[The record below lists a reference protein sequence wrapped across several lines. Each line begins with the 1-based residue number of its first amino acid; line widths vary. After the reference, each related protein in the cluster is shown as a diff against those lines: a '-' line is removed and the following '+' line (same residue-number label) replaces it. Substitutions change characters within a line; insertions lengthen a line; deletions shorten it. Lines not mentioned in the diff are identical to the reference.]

1 MNDEEK
7 QEIKSKRSK
16 RKKRIKERFKY
27 LKKSIIVIIIIFII
41 SFICSLFY
49 YFLFKTEGK
58 INYIK
63 SDNNNIKVI
72 DQIKAKFC
80 QDNRIIIRIG
90 FSYLYNRHLY
100 LYLFVK
106 YSNKCIKGLDIIF
119 ISKNFTDS
127 LIVSSNE

>member
-90 FSYLYNRHLY
+90 FSYLYNRY
-100 LYLFVK
+100 
-106 YSNKCIKGLDIIF
+106 
-119 ISKNFTDS
+119 NFY
-127 LIVSSNE
+127 